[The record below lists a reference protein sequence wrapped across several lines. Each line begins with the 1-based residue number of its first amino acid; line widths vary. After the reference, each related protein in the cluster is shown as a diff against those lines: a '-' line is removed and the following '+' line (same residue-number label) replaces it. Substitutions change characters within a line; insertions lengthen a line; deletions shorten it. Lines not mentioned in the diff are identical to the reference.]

1 MSSSGRD
8 RLAPLR
14 VLKRSGRRPDTRR
27 VEVEEVTSPDS
38 IRVLVVDD
46 HDLFRRGVRSLL
58 DEHGL
63 DVVGEAADGIEAL
76 RLATELLPDVVV
88 MDLNLPGI
96 SGLEATWRLADAAPS
111 TRVLVLTVS
120 AEDGDVSEAV
130 LAGASGY
137 LLKDAS
143 DASIVDGVRSAAAGE
158 SLIAP
163 RVVTKVLEQLRTA
176 TAHKPRDDDD
186 DRVKLTPRELDVLR
200 LVAEGKCN
208 SDIARE
214 LFVSP
219 QTVRIHVS
227 SILAKLEIHNRIQA
241 AVYAVRSGIV

>member
-1 MSSSGRD
+1 MSDSGRA

-14 VLKRSGRRPDTRR
+14 ALKPSSRRPDTRQ
-27 VEVEEVTSPDS
+27 VETDEAAAGGT
-38 IRVLVVDD
+38 IRAVVVDD

-58 DEHGL
+58 CDHGV
-63 DVVGEAADGIEAL
+63 DVVGEAATGTDAVQ
-76 RLATELLPDVVV
+76 LATELVPDVVV
-88 MDLNLPGI
+88 MDLNLPGM
-96 SGLEATWRLADAAPS
+96 SGLEATWRLAEAAPR

-120 AEDGDVSEAV
+120 VDDADVREAV

-143 DASIVDGVRSAAAGE
+143 DDAIVDGVRSAAAGE
-158 SLIAP
+158 SLISP
-163 RVVTKVLEQLRTA
+163 RVATKLLREVRDGAVHSDPDDGEQ
-176 TAHKPRDDDD
+176 
-186 DRVKLTPRELDVLR
+186 VKLSPRELSVLK

-208 SDIARE
+208 ADIARE

-227 SILAKLEIHNRIQA
+227 SILAKLQIQNRVQA
-241 AVYAVRSGIV
+241 AVYAVRRGIV

>member
-1 MSSSGRD
+1 MSVSGRA

-14 VLKRSGRRPDTRR
+14 ALKRSNRPPDTRY
-27 VEVEEVTSPDS
+27 VETDGAARGEP
-38 IRVLVVDD
+38 IRALVVDD

-58 DEHGL
+58 GEYGV
-63 DVVGEAADGIEAL
+63 DVVGEAANGTEAV

-88 MDLNLPGI
+88 MDLNLPGM
-96 SGLEATWRLADAAPS
+96 SGLEATWRLAAATPS

-120 AEDGDVSEAV
+120 VDEADVREAV

-137 LLKDAS
+137 LLKDGS
-143 DASIVDGVRSAAAGE
+143 DAAIVDGVRSAAAGE
-158 SLIAP
+158 SLISP
-163 RVVTKVLEQLRTA
+163 RVATKVLEQLRNGA
-176 TAHKPRDDDD
+176 AHTDADVDDQ
-186 DRVKLTPRELDVLR
+186 VKLSPRELTVLR

-208 SDIARE
+208 ADIARE

-227 SILAKLEIHNRIQA
+227 NILAKLQIQNRIQA
-241 AVYAVRSGIV
+241 AVYAVRRGIV